1 MKPFWRSFWASTLS
15 YAIASIIFSVIIILI
30 FSAITSSLTMKKE
43 LIIKAN
49 TILKIDLNQ
58 EIAERSELKFNQNIQ
73 APFESIMGL
82 KEIKS
87 SIKKAKTDDR
97 ISGILLNTENIAIG
111 LASLDELRDALYD
124 FKESGKFIY
133 SYSENYSQKS
143 YYLSSLADKIILY
156 PEGMVDFR
164 GLSSELLF
172 FKNALDRLDVD
183 VQIIRGSNNTF
194 KSAVEPF
201 MYEKMSPE
209 NRAQIQ
215 KLLDDLWKNMI
226 KNIKNERGL
235 SIENLNEIAD
245 SIYSNNAE
253 NSLKHKL
260 VDALAYEDQL
270 DSIIKTNNEMAAADS
285 IYFLDIKKYIKNNA
299 SKLKEAEISQ
309 NQNIAIVY
317 AVGEIISG
325 KSNQGKMGSETI
337 VKALRKAK
345 NNPSIKAIVL
355 RVNSPGGS
363 ALASDVIWREV
374 QLTKEKK
381 PVFVS
386 MGDVAASGG
395 YYISCAAD
403 RIFAGPN
410 TVTGSIGVFGVIPNI
425 NTMLKNKIG
434 ITVDRVETNEH
445 ASFSMLN
452 KLSDFERKKI
462 QEGVDDIYDDFIS
475 KVANGRDGLKKVDV
489 DNIGQG
495 RVWSGKE
502 AINIELIDE
511 IGNLNNTIDYA
522 AKSVDIKSED
532 IRILNLPEIKNNQ
545 FLEILQ
551 SLEMEEVSFSNN
563 LNFIDKVKSILNQ
576 INENKTL
583 YKFQARLPYEIII
596 D

>member
-226 KNIKNERGL
+226 KNIKNERSL

-309 NQNIAIVY
+309 NQNIAVVY

-410 TVTGSIGVFGVIPNI
+410 TVTGSIGVFGVIPNV

-522 AKSVDIKSED
+522 AKSVNIKSED

-551 SLEMEEVSFSNN
+551 SLEMEEVKFSNN

>member
-1 MKPFWRSFWASTLS
+1 
-15 YAIASIIFSVIIILI
+15 
-30 FSAITSSLTMKKE
+30 
-43 LIIKAN
+43 
-49 TILKIDLNQ
+49 
-58 EIAERSELKFNQNIQ
+58 LKFNQNIQ

-551 SLEMEEVSFSNN
+551 SLEMEEVKFSNN

>member
-15 YAIASIIFSVIIILI
+15 YVIISIIFSVIIILI
-30 FSAITSSLTMKKE
+30 FSAITSSLSMKKE
-43 LIIKAN
+43 LIINAN

-73 APFESIMGL
+73 APFELIMGL

-253 NSLKHKL
+253 NSLNHKL

-270 DSIIKTNNEMAAADS
+270 DSIIRTNKEMAAADS
-285 IYFLDIKKYIKNNA
+285 IYFLDFKKYIKDNV
-299 SKLKEAEISQ
+299 SKQKEAEISQ
-309 NQNIAIVY
+309 NQNVAIVY

-410 TVTGSIGVFGVIPNI
+410 TVTGSIGVFGVIPNL

-511 IGNLNNTIDYA
+511 IGNLNNAIDYA

>member
-15 YAIASIIFSVIIILI
+15 YAIISIIFSVIIILI

-551 SLEMEEVSFSNN
+551 SLEMEEVKFSNN